1 MYWLEGKT
9 SGSKIFTT
17 TRMGFKAWEIKDSHT
32 EEQEPVCRGW
42 FLLLLF
48 LSTSHKLE
56 LFKKLE
62 PQMRKRFH

>member
-1 MYWLEGKT
+1 
-9 SGSKIFTT
+9 
-17 TRMGFKAWEIKDSHT
+17 MGFKAWEIKDSHT